1 MKAAYPRLAEAIQTQ
16 SLIAVQDALVE
27 LRAIAQVG
35 YAPEFG
41 NGKSEHEWDFE
52 LTNARSE
59 DDLTPLAMVCF
70 LYAQHKAQD
79 DRLSCERLD
88 GIAAYLIER
97 GADPF
102 SEQARRK
109 SSRGYWDGTGRTL
122 VEVFGQAQLPSSVRT
137 RIEKVDER
145 TYLDRRTWERQAA

>member
-1 MKAAYPRLAEAIQTQ
+1 MKAAYPRLVEAIQTQ

-35 YAPEFG
+35 YAPEYG
-41 NGKSEHEWDFE
+41 NGKSDHEWDFE

-59 DDLTPLAMVCF
+59 DDLTPLATICF
-70 LYAQHKAQD
+70 LYGKHNAQA

-88 GIAAYLIER
+88 AIAAYLIER

-109 SSRGYWDGTGRTL
+109 SPRGYWDGTGRTL
-122 VEVFGQAQLPSSVRT
+122 VEVFGQAQLPPSVRT
-137 RIEKVDER
+137 KIERVDQR
-145 TYLDRRTWERQAA
+145 NFLDRRTWDLQVA